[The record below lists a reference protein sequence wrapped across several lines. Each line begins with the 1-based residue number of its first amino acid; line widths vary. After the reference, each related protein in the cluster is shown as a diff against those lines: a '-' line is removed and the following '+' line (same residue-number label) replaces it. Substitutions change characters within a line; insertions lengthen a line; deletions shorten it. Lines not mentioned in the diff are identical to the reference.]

1 MRKIISFLSSLLL
14 VAGLNAQ
21 VFQFDF
27 SGINTAIPD
36 GQPTG
41 MVNAQTISSA
51 PNLFVSDL
59 NVSVIIAGTGLGGFN
74 GDLYLTLQHDSGF
87 SVLLNRTGR
96 RTGSSAGYSDSG
108 LNVTFD
114 DSATRDIHNYRFELT
129 GSHTTPVTPTGAWSP
144 DARNIDP
151 SSVLD
156 GNSRSA
162 FLDSFNTLP
171 VNGTW
176 SLFVSDL
183 SSGSTHQ
190 LSSWSMEITAVP
202 EPSSYAAVI
211 AIGLVAFASWKKLSE
226 NRKTRT

>member
-1 MRKIISFLSSLLL
+1 MRKIVSFLPSLLL
-14 VAGLNAQ
+14 VAGVHAQ

-36 GQPTG
+36 GLPAG
-41 MVNAQTISSA
+41 LVNVQSISSA

-59 NVSVIIAGTGLGGFN
+59 NVSVDITGTGLGGFN

-96 RTGSSAGYSDSG
+96 RAGSSAGYSDSG

-114 DSATRDIHNYRFELT
+114 DSATRDIHNYRLELS
-129 GSHTTPVTPTGAWSP
+129 GSHTTPATPTGAWSP

-156 GNSRSA
+156 SSTRSA

-183 SSGSTHQ
+183 SSGGTHE

-211 AIGLVAFASWKKLSE
+211 AIGLGVFASWKKLNE
-226 NRKTRT
+226 KRKNRA